1 MTPDTAIA
9 LIDGLVYKP
18 GWSFETTDHCHR
30 YENSVLVRINYPA
43 QRSERAEA
51 ADGYA
56 TTITTYAKFIILLD
70 KLDDVGLYR
79 RLLDHIACIDS
90 HEARE
95 FLRTRP
101 TLWRRSTRT
110 RRTAW
115 SAGATSPPTWCSGW
129 RDGGNRETE

>member
-101 TLWRRSTRT
+101 TLWAPFHPHKT
-110 RRTAW
+110 
-115 SAGATSPPTWCSGW
+115 
-129 RDGGNRETE
+129 DGMERWGDVAADLVFGVA